1 MKPLLI
7 IIFTCITSMSVFA
20 QREPGRRFDMEKFE
34 AAKIAFLSQRLDI
47 TPEQAT
53 EFWPIYNLFDKKR
66 KEIHTDLRKVMHQKD
81 ENISSEKATE
91 LINKKFELQQKL
103 LDSEK
108 DFTQEISE
116 ILNPVQVF
124 KLGEIEREFLRHL
137 YRSTRERGKRGPD
150 MP

>member
-1 MKPLLI
+1 
-7 IIFTCITSMSVFA
+7 MSVFA